1 MIFLDKI
8 IIKITISE
16 VKNFNIPIRV
26 YINEYLDISKIYS
39 TNKSSKFINGVL
51 NSILNLKKN

>member
-26 YINEYLDISKIYS
+26 SINEYLDISKIYS